1 MTGIAEE
8 NPAWEELLYILRRLT
23 RALEALVELNGG
35 EIE

>member
-1 MTGIAEE
+1 MTGIAEG
-8 NPAWEELLYILRRLT
+8 NPAWEELIYCLQRIT